1 MPRCTFCKREYEWPR
16 GTTVVT
22 HEGEGIVR
30 HFCSKKCRKNF
41 EMGRDNKRV
50 NWVRKSDIAETEA
63 YVPASMKKE
72 SVAVVEKAPEKKEEH
87 KKEAKKA

>member
-50 NWVRKSDIAETEA
+50 NWVRKEKEGEDLNKIEI
-63 YVPASMKKE
+63 KKE
-72 SVAVVEKAPEKKEEH
+72 DKEN
-87 KKEAKKA
+87 K